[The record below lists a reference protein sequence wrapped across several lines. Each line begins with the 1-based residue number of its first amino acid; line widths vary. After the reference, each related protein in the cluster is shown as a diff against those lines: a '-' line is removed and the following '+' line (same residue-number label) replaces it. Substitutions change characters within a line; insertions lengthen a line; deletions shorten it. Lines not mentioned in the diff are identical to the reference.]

1 MDMSSARSKFQ
12 RTVLNIALGLT
23 SCLAVTNCYLN
34 GERLEKHTNM
44 LTAASRLLVLGTQ
57 NDFDMAVRQGYIRK
71 EAAIRLAQL
80 NPVVGKG
87 YIIGVTSPMLG
98 NNGLVRVTLNND
110 RSKEIRLIFVGDT
123 CTGVEAQ

>member
-1 MDMSSARSKFQ
+1 
-12 RTVLNIALGLT
+12 
-23 SCLAVTNCYLN
+23 
-34 GERLEKHTNM
+34 M

-57 NDFDMAVRQGYIRK
+57 NDFDMAVRQRYIRK